1 MKNQTFKLTD
11 KAYETPVC
19 SVVELYMEG
28 VLCSSPFDGSG
39 FGSEGYENGDTPED
53 GSIF

>member
-1 MKNQTFKLTD
+1 MKNQTFKLTN

-19 SVVELYMEG
+19 SVVELNLEG

-39 FGSEGYENGDTPED
+39 FGSEDYENGDRNEND
-53 GSIF
+53 SIF

>member
-1 MKNQTFKLTD
+1 MKNQTFKLTN

-39 FGSEGYENGDTPED
+39 FGSEGYENGDTNEND
-53 GSIF
+53 SIF